1 MPLSSVLILRMKWT
15 PNASSKG
22 DFVSKAWLTK
32 VFHTMAALVQGWA
45 NVSIR
50 NNPSQP
56 HGFWFIG
63 RRQTLLQPFWQWIQH
78 RKGEIRLLERQ
89 KLRLDDTEPLDQ
101 AILSSSC
108 IFVTWANA
116 LSLFFFHQPIWI
128 GLFVTL
134 KSRFFKGYRDAL
146 KIILYGKQKAIT

>member
-1 MPLSSVLILRMKWT
+1 MKWT

-22 DFVSKAWLTK
+22 DLVSKAWLTK

-45 NVSIR
+45 NVSIQ

-116 LSLFFFHQPIWI
+116 LSLFFSLAYLNWI
-128 GLFVTL
+128 VCYF
-134 KSRFFKGYRDAL
+134 KIKIFKGYRGAL